1 MPTKSADVFLDFKSS
16 VRMDL
21 WLLGLSFRS
30 ELVNGNECHFIQT
43 LILIYLG
50 RVESTL
56 ENML

>member
-30 ELVNGNECHFIQT
+30 ELVNGNELSLHSDLNFDVS
-43 LILIYLG
+43 
-50 RVESTL
+50 R
-56 ENML
+56 